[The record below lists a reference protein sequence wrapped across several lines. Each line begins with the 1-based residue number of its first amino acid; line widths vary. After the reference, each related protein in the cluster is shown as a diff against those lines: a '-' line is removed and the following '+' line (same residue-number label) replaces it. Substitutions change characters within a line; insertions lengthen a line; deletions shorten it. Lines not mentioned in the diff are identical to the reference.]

1 MVSLIGMRMKLRRSR
16 NKIFFINEK
25 TKNLVFSF
33 FVCIFATNIKYNSN
47 MYTENKKIT
56 DVLELAKN
64 FTPKEWAEF
73 LHLSRK
79 FRKADLP
86 DYENPISTST
96 DARDLLNI
104 LVQTTIDFLKE
115 RKLDDVYEVSF
126 SADGLY
132 DSVAYGEWTP
142 STDASI
148 SFVGLQE
155 DEDKD
160 YRVRKLITS
169 YM

>member
-1 MVSLIGMRMKLRRSR
+1 MI
-16 NKIFFINEK
+16 I
-25 TKNLVFSF
+25 
-33 FVCIFATNIKYNSN
+33 
-47 MYTENKKIT
+47 ENKKIA
-56 DVLELAKN
+56 DVLDLAKN

-86 DYENPISTST
+86 DYKSPISTSD
-96 DARDLLNI
+96 DAKDLLNI
-104 LVQTTIDFLKE
+104 LVDTTIDFLKE

-126 SADGLY
+126 SADGLH

-155 DEDKD
+155 DEDEDKE
-160 YRVRKLITS
+160 YRVRKSITS

>member
-1 MVSLIGMRMKLRRSR
+1 M
-16 NKIFFINEK
+16 N
-25 TKNLVFSF
+25 TK
-33 FVCIFATNIKYNSN
+33 
-47 MYTENKKIT
+47 NKKIV

-79 FRKADLP
+79 YRKADLP
-86 DYENPISTST
+86 EYENPISTYT

-104 LVQTTIDFLKE
+104 LVQTTINFLKDK
-115 RKLDDVYEVSF
+115 KLDDVYEVSF

-132 DSVAYGEWTP
+132 DSVEYGEWTP

-148 SFVGLQE
+148 SFVGLQD

-160 YRVRKLITS
+160 LKVRKLITD